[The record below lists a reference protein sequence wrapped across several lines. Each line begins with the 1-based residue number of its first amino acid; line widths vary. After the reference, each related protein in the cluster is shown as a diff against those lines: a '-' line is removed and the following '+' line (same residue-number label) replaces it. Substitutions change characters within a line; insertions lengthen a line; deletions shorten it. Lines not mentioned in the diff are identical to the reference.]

1 MTQAM
6 RRIYRRPGFLLKR
19 CHQVSAAIFLN
30 RCSAC
35 GITPSQYSALSAL
48 REFPG
53 IDQLAVGGLIGLDR
67 STAGMV
73 IKLLAERGLIERS
86 KSSRDRRRMHL
97 RLSPEGQSLLLRA
110 DKAARRA
117 QQDVL
122 APIPK
127 AERARF
133 LSLLEAFLKGHE
145 AVIKPADVMTGKP
158 FGSRFDRLVGSK
170 PARKAKTAAT
180 RHDGRKGWR
189 RDRVQT

>member
-1 MTQAM
+1 MTNAM

-19 CHQVSAAIFLN
+19 CHQVSAAIFLD
-30 RCSAC
+30 RCSEC

-53 IDQLAVGGLIGLDR
+53 IDQLALGGLIGLDR
-67 STAGMV
+67 STAGLV

-86 KSSRDRRRMHL
+86 KSSRDKRRMHL
-97 RLSPEGQSLLLRA
+97 LLSKAGQSLLLRA
-110 DKAARRA
+110 DKAAGRA
-117 QQDVL
+117 QRDVL

-133 LSLLEAFLKGHE
+133 LSLLEAFLHGHE
-145 AVIKPADVMTGKP
+145 AIIDPADVMTGKP

-170 PARKAKTAAT
+170 PARKGAVAT
-180 RHDGRKGWR
+180 RQSRPKSQR
-189 RDRVQT
+189 RDRA